1 MTAWL
6 FVTCILAPG
15 GYCADV
21 IREPVRDRVQ
31 CEQLV
36 QQHLKDR
43 RVVVACVP
51 ARRPS

>member
-1 MTAWL
+1 MTTWL
-6 FVTCILAPG
+6 FITCILAPG

-21 IREPVRDRVQ
+21 VREPVRDRVQ

-36 QQHLKDR
+36 QRHSKDR

-51 ARRPS
+51 VGRSS